1 MISTRIYGTRLK
13 TVDFVVYDTTGRI
26 LRTGRCNP
34 EDLQAQAGP
43 GEFVLEDTADDLTQK
58 VVDGKVLFKTRE
70 EFMAEEHRWGRSPFL
85 AKTL

>member
-1 MISTRIYGTRLK
+1 MSAN
-13 TVDFVVYDTTGRI
+13 FVVYDAAGQI
-26 LRTGRCNP
+26 LRTGWCSQG
-34 EDLQAQAGP
+34 DLEAQAQL
-43 GEFVLEDTADDLTQK
+43 GEFLLEGPADDLTQK